1 MSNSPSPLDQLH
13 DIALPTTD
21 VSPWTWPLPV
31 GWWITLLA
39 IMITVAMMTYGI
51 DRYRQRAYRRAALKE
66 LASASLHNSSQHSLQ
81 NSSQSNAD
89 YLQIC
94 SALLKRCAIHA
105 YGRQQVGKLS
115 GSAWIQL
122 LQTQAPV
129 AMPDTVAAALQ
140 SGHYQKKT
148 EIDRAALEQFT
159 QQWINKHYRQLQ
171 APVTQPAPLS
181 DINNQ
186 PAAAS
191 NKGGSHA

>member
-1 MSNSPSPLDQLH
+1 MSNAPSPLDQLH

-21 VSPWTWPLPV
+21 VSPWAWPLPV

-39 IMITVAMMTYGI
+39 IMITAAMMTYGI
-51 DRYRQRAYRRAALKE
+51 DRYRQRAYRRAAIKE
-66 LASASLHNSSQHSLQ
+66 LTKISLQ
-81 NSSQSNAD
+81 NSPYSNAD
-89 YLQIC
+89 YLQTC

-140 SGHYQKKT
+140 SGHYQKT
-148 EIDRAALEQFT
+148 PEIDRATLEQFT

-171 APVTQPAPLS
+171 VPTTQSTSRLASQSAPQS
-181 DINNQ
+181 SINNQ
-186 PAAAS
+186 PVDAS
-191 NKGGSHA
+191 SKGESHV